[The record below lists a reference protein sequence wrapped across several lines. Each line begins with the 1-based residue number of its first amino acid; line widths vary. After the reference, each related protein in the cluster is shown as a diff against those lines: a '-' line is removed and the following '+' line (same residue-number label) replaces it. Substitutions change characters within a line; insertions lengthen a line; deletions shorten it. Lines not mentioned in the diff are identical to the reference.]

1 MYKVT
6 LQNLSQYY
14 FSLQSHKGKRLS
26 LSLREIKVLKNLSN
40 EEANYYLRYIPL
52 GLSVI
57 IEELVSN
64 PTVIEPIII
73 EPVIEEPVIEE
84 PVIEEPVIEEPVIE
98 EPVKHTREEL
108 EDLKKADIR
117 VIAEELGLDVAK
129 KTKAELIDMLVNY
142 YGIE

>member
-26 LSLREIKVLKNLSN
+26 LSLREIKVFKNLSN

-57 IEELVSN
+57 IEEVESN
-64 PTVIEPIII
+64 PTIIEPIIV
-73 EPVIEEPVIEE
+73 EPVVEEPV
-84 PVIEEPVIEEPVIE
+84 VE
-98 EPVKHTREEL
+98 EPVKHTRDEL
-108 EDLKKADIR
+108 EDLKKADIK
-117 VIAEELGLDVAK
+117 VIAEELGLDVVK

>member
-26 LSLREIKVLKNLSN
+26 LSLREIKVFKNLSN

-84 PVIEEPVIEEPVIE
+84 PV
-98 EPVKHTREEL
+98 KHTREEL

-129 KTKAELIDMLVNY
+129 KTKAELVDMLVNY

>member
-26 LSLREIKVLKNLSN
+26 LSLREIKVFKNLSN

-73 EPVIEEPVIEE
+73 
-84 PVIEEPVIEEPVIE
+84 EPVIEEPVIE

>member
-26 LSLREIKVLKNLSN
+26 LSLREIKVFKNLSN

-84 PVIEEPVIEEPVIE
+84 PVIEEPV
-98 EPVKHTREEL
+98 KHTREEL

-129 KTKAELIDMLVNY
+129 KTKAELVDMLVNY

>member
-26 LSLREIKVLKNLSN
+26 LSLREIKVFKNLSN

-57 IEELVSN
+57 IEEFEAN

-73 EPVIEEPVIEE
+73 EPVIEEPIM
-84 PVIEEPVIEEPVIE
+84 E
-98 EPVKHTREEL
+98 EPVKHTRDEL
-108 EDLKKADIR
+108 EELKKADLR
-117 VIAEELGLDVAK
+117 VIAEGLGLSISK
-129 KTKAELIDMLVNY
+129 KTKAELVDMLVNY

>member
-26 LSLREIKVLKNLSN
+26 LSLREIKVFKNLSN

-84 PVIEEPVIEEPVIE
+84 PVI
-98 EPVKHTREEL
+98 HTREEL

-129 KTKAELIDMLVNY
+129 KTKAELVDMLVNY